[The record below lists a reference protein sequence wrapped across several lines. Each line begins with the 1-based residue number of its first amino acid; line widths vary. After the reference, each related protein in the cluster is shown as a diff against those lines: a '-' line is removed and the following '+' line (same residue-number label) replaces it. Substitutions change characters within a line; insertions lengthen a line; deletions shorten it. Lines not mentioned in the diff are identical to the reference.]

1 MTQKETSPVKF
12 SCIYIAKFTKN
23 NYMNQILNPKY
34 NKVKLNT
41 HNNPKSSI
49 SVSSKQIRF
58 ITLLVL
64 SVFLLIFILVY
75 MAYNFYVDYKK
86 SNLYLI
92 GSYGYSISRLYSDNT
107 FAQQNSEAEKLF
119 SIIGIIKIDKIKIS
133 YPIISD
139 LNDELLKI
147 APCKF
152 SGPNANEIRKPMHC
166 CT

>member
-58 ITLLVL
+58 MTLLVF
-64 SVFLLIFILVY
+64 SVFLLIFILGLVL
-75 MAYNFYVDYKK
+75 FFI
-86 SNLYLI
+86 SSLI
-92 GSYGYSISRLYSDNT
+92 LGKEYDNSMMLN
-107 FAQQNSEAEKLF
+107 QKV
-119 SIIGIIKIDKIKIS
+119 KIK
-133 YPIISD
+133 
-139 LNDELLKI
+139 
-147 APCKF
+147 
-152 SGPNANEIRKPMHC
+152 
-166 CT
+166 